1 MCATKNLTLNS
12 ITDKS
17 SDCGCGGGCGGD
29 ASANRESQCTMVK
42 DATMQV
48 VDKLKPLA
56 NVIDKTKIKV
66 RNENFQKMNFGS
78 YYRSFI
84 CNFKIIIMEPF
95 LPSKWSNS
103 VGPSYCIADTEG
115 NCIDVIPV
123 VVTPPVVNP
132 APGEVIVTPVPTTGI
147 INADAPITTSPTIT
161 QTTTTPTAPAAPTLV
176 NPNAHLNEPD
186 PILQSAI
193 VGIQLLQLHQLH
205 LHYPT
210 GSQICLD
217 LQMQPVRVAK

>member
-1 MCATKNLTLNS
+1 
-12 ITDKS
+12 
-17 SDCGCGGGCGGD
+17 
-29 ASANRESQCTMVK
+29 
-42 DATMQV
+42 
-48 VDKLKPLA
+48 
-56 NVIDKTKIKV
+56 
-66 RNENFQKMNFGS
+66 
-78 YYRSFI
+78 
-84 CNFKIIIMEPF
+84 MEPF

-147 INADAPITTSPTIT
+147 INADAPVTTSPTIT

-193 VGIQLLQLHQLH
+193 VGIPVIAVTSTTPAPSNWFPNMFGLSNGSSSGGGSSSAATDKPNYLTKYKNYLLLAAVIG
-205 LHYPT
+205 T
-210 GSQICLD
+210 GILVFS
-217 LQMQPVRVAK
+217 KNKKSKK